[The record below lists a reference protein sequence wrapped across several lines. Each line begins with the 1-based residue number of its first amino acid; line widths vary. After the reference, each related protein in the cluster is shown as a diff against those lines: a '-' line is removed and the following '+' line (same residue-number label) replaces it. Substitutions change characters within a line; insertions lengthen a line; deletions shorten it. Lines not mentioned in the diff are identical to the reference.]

1 MAWNTGFCA
10 FDSLSTALFP
20 LYDLFGIIDQSR
32 DDVTKNPLTC
42 LGLSCALWGCAAV
55 DPDPSQVPLSCPEVP
70 LLYSNVVPLAGP
82 QRVGAARDPVR
93 RHFRLRVLGAV
104 DLPRSARRDRR
115 GTRQLASPLRP

>member
-55 DPDPSQVPLSCPEVP
+55 DPDPSQVSNS
-70 LLYSNVVPLAGP
+70 YS
-82 QRVGAARDPVR
+82 
-93 RHFRLRVLGAV
+93 
-104 DLPRSARRDRR
+104 RSY
-115 GTRQLASPLRP
+115 PLRLSTFI

>member
-55 DPDPSQVPLSCPEVP
+55 DPDPSQVSNSYSKSYPPSACRLSFNC
-70 LLYSNVVPLAGP
+70 L
-82 QRVGAARDPVR
+82 
-93 RHFRLRVLGAV
+93 
-104 DLPRSARRDRR
+104 
-115 GTRQLASPLRP
+115 